1 MIANTL
7 YYRYFFSYYILNIL
21 VEVDAEEKEVVYSY
35 NTIGLLEYTFYSVID
50 SRQSFIVP
58 LLDNLIDK
66 KINDREIYIG
76 HRGNYRDYEIYIL
89 DY

>member
-50 SRQSFIVP
+50 SR
-58 LLDNLIDK
+58 
-66 KINDREIYIG
+66 
-76 HRGNYRDYEIYIL
+76 
-89 DY
+89 